1 MEENKEQIVL
11 QPIEDTS
18 LDRAKE
24 EAIVM
29 VIFGSVVANTWTEVL
44 HDLYRKTI
52 NPLTKNGKPRT
63 TIFEDKLKCYIK
75 STGNFLK
82 VMGWNWSDGDSY
94 NNIVE
99 LTESSI
105 RICRLSKEKR
115 KEVYELIN
123 TYYKEIYGEQFENT
137 PNS

>member
-1 MEENKEQIVL
+1 MEENKEQIKSFEEK
-11 QPIEDTS
+11 Q
-18 LDRAKE
+18 LDLAKE

-44 HDLYRKTI
+44 HGLYRKTI
-52 NPLTKNGKPRT
+52 NPLTKNGKPKT

-82 VMGWNWSDGDSY
+82 VMGWNWTDDSSY
-94 NNIVE
+94 NSIAE

-105 RICRLSKEKR
+105 KLCRLSKEKR
-115 KEVYELIN
+115 KEVYNIID
-123 TYYKEIYGEQFENT
+123 TYYKEIYGE
-137 PNS
+137 PKNSESNS